1 METKFS
7 RSTRGR
13 KKNTTEHLTWAVKSN
28 KQNEMEMNKVKNK
41 GKDDI
46 YKSNVKIL
54 QVSLKTKDDAF
65 NEEH

>member
-1 METKFS
+1 M
-7 RSTRGR
+7 
-13 KKNTTEHLTWAVKSN
+13 KSN